1 MSTPPSESLLAL
13 STLSVQALR
22 RNWQT
27 RLGGGPPG
35 YGGHLLAAR
44 LAYRLQVLAQ
54 GSLSPTTQAAI
65 GELLA
70 RAAAGEPWRER
81 SPRAETI
88 PALTEGATLIREW
101 RGERHE
107 AHVVAGGFLYQ
118 DQTYASLT
126 AIAGAITGMHRSGP
140 AFFRT
145 PATDRGDG
153 SEPPKGEGDL
163 ALAVACACHWSALI
177 EEEHRRPVAL
187 AFELGLT
194 KQGLARRLRLSLL
207 APDLVHAVV
216 TGPRV
221 PGLSRQDL
229 VRLPLD
235 WPSQRR
241 EASRLGLRPVP
252 TAALQ
257 APSPAIPNSSPLAA
271 PTGAARVTCDAY
283 HEAPAT
289 EPRELTV
296 REQLISLIDKHAV
309 ARDLRAGTVQCYRA
323 HIPVVTRFCEQQG
336 IKRLQDWSR
345 DHGLAFVA
353 WMSVQPC
360 APRWR
365 GEDEG
370 GPRPWSATRINL
382 VLNLA
387 RLAFRGLHESGE
399 ISEDPLRGVRNRR
412 RERSTTP
419 VYLSDEEAQA
429 LLDACDLQ
437 QGTGCRDFLIIAF
450 CLCIGL
456 RPSEV
461 CRVRRC
467 DLQGSRLTVQAAATK
482 IRDTHTLLLPEDPQ
496 QPEELD
502 PELRQPLTE
511 YLAWRA
517 SRRAGITDHD
527 PLFVNGEGLP
537 LTPDLLCHNCRNLG
551 ARVGLRPRRVSIY
564 AFRHTCA
571 VRALKQSNWDI
582 EFVRRLLRHKS
593 MDMTQRYLKLFDKD
607 FEERARRVDML
618 GGISLPSAKSRE
630 TD

>member
-1 MSTPPSESLLAL
+1 VSASPSEGLLAL
-13 STLSVQALR
+13 SSLTAHALKR
-22 RNWQT
+22 HWRT
-27 RLGGGPPG
+27 RLGSEAPG
-35 YGGHLLAAR
+35 YGRHLLAAR

-54 GSLSPTTQAAI
+54 GGLNPATQAAI

-70 RAAAGEPWRER
+70 RAAAGEPWREH
-81 SPRAETI
+81 SPRAGRGG
-88 PALTEGATLIREW
+88 ALTEGTTLTREW

-107 AHVVAGGFLYQ
+107 VQVVADGYLYQ
-118 DQTYASLT
+118 DRTYASLT
-126 AIAGAITGMHRSGP
+126 AAARAITGMHRSGP
-140 AFFRT
+140 AFFST
-145 PATDRGDG
+145 PAADHDDG
-153 SEPPKGEGDL
+153 PAPTKGESDL
-163 ALAVACACHWSALI
+163 ALAVACACHWCALI
-177 EEEHRRPVAL
+177 EDECYRPVAL
-187 AFELGLT
+187 AFELGLRA
-194 KQGLARRLRLSLL
+194 QGLARRLRLSVL
-207 APDLVHAVV
+207 APDLTQAVV

-241 EASRLGLRPVP
+241 EASRIGLRSAP
-252 TAALQ
+252 TAAPK
-257 APSPAIPNSSPLAA
+257 APFPAVPYSSRLAA
-271 PTGAARVTCDAY
+271 STCAADATRDAY
-283 HEAPAT
+283 SRALAT

-296 REQLISLIDKHAV
+296 REQLIGLIDRHAV
-309 ARDLRAGTVQCYRA
+309 ACDLRAGTVQCYRA

-336 IKRLQDWSR
+336 IRRLQDWSR
-345 DHGLAFVA
+345 DQGLAFVA
-353 WMSVQPC
+353 WMSVQRC
-360 APRWR
+360 AHRWR

-370 GPRPWSATRINL
+370 APRPWSPRRINL

-387 RLAFRGLHESGE
+387 RLAFRGLQESGE

-412 RERSTTP
+412 EERSMAP

-429 LLDACDLQ
+429 LLDACDLR
-437 QGTGCRDFLIIAF
+437 QGAGCRDFLIIAF

-496 QPEELD
+496 QPGELD

-517 SRRAGITDHD
+517 SRSTAVTNHD
-527 PLFVNGEGLP
+527 PLFVNVEGLP
-537 LTPDLLCHNCRNLG
+537 LTPDLLYHNCKNLA
-551 ARVGLRPRRVSIY
+551 ARIGIRPRRVSIY

-571 VRALKQSNWDI
+571 VRALRQSNWDI
-582 EFVRRLLRHKS
+582 EFVRRLLRHRS

-618 GGISLPSAKSRE
+618 GGISLPAARSRV
-630 TD
+630 TG